1 MGEAGGRRPS
11 GWIPVAMSLIALA
24 IVVIHAVRYGIVH
37 EADEGTSAH
46 LFQILMVA
54 QVPVIG
60 WFVVRWLPRERGRT
74 LRMMAVQVVAI
85 AAAFAAV
92 YFLT

>member
-1 MGEAGGRRPS
+1 MGEAGERRPS
-11 GWIPVAMSLIALA
+11 GWIPVAMSLSALG